1 MRLSQ
6 IATISNV
13 TTASQINRRDRHRQV
28 TVAAN
33 LGDGVVQSQVA
44 PAVQQAVN
52 QLVLPAGYTTSQGG
66 TAQQQA
72 RSFGQLGTALLISI
86 LLAYLLMAILYNSLI
101 HPLVIL
107 FGLPLAFSGAVF
119 ATFLFHY
126 TLNVFS
132 MIGMIL
138 LVGLAIKNG
147 ILLVD
152 RTNHN
157 RARGMERSAALREA
171 GPARLRAILMTSLT
185 IAASLT
191 PTAFQLGEG
200 ADLRA
205 PLAATVLGGV
215 ISSTA
220 LTLVV
225 VPVVYTLLDGLTL
238 ETARL
243 GHLRVDRLRLP
254 RFGGSSQ
261 VLDQVGERVDGV
273 SGAPYIASRRSKND
287 R

>member
-1 MRLSQ
+1 
-6 IATISNV
+6 
-13 TTASQINRRDRHRQV
+13 
-28 TVAAN
+28 
-33 LGDGVVQSQVA
+33 
-44 PAVQQAVN
+44 
-52 QLVLPAGYTTSQGG
+52 
-66 TAQQQA
+66 
-72 RSFGQLGTALLISI
+72 
-86 LLAYLLMAILYNSLI
+86 
-101 HPLVIL
+101 VIL
-107 FGLPLAFSGAVF
+107 FGLPHAFSGAVF

-157 RARGMERSAALREA
+157 RARGMERNAALREA

-225 VPVVYTLLDGLTL
+225 VPVVYTLLDGLT
-238 ETARL
+238 TRVAKL
-243 GHLRVDRLRLP
+243 GHLRLSSVRLGPARSSVPLLGQQVAERISRGDDTNGRATADGRPRDHEAAPPGRRDR
-254 RFGGSSQ
+254 G
-261 VLDQVGERVDGV
+261 D
-273 SGAPYIASRRSKND
+273 A
-287 R
+287 

>member
-1 MRLSQ
+1 
-6 IATISNV
+6 
-13 TTASQINRRDRHRQV
+13 
-28 TVAAN
+28 
-33 LGDGVVQSQVA
+33 
-44 PAVQQAVN
+44 
-52 QLVLPAGYTTSQGG
+52 VLPAGYTTLQGG
-66 TAQQQA
+66 SAQQQA
-72 RSFGQLGTALLISI
+72 QSFGQLGTALLISI

-107 FGLPLAFSGAVF
+107 FGLPLAFSGAVV

-157 RARGMERSAALREA
+157 RARGMDRHAALLEA

-225 VPVVYTLLDGLTL
+225 VPVVYTLLDGLTTRVGRL
-238 ETARL
+238 GQLRVRGAGLRVPAVASPTPGEHFVDHVSSGTDMDGRTRANGRPHETATAPPTTR
-243 GHLRVDRLRLP
+243 DRA
-254 RFGGSSQ
+254 
-261 VLDQVGERVDGV
+261 D
-273 SGAPYIASRRSKND
+273 A
-287 R
+287 